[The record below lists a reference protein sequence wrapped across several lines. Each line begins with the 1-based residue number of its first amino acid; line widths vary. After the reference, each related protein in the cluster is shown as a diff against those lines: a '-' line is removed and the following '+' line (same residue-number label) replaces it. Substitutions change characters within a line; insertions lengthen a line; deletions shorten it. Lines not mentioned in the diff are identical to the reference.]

1 MEKVKSSRN
10 KTIDT
15 TVQQGKDYLARCIS
29 VNTIQTIESVENKTI
44 IGDTFAVMPLLPH
57 NSVDLVI
64 ADPPYNLTKAFN
76 GTTFSKKT
84 VADYEDYTRQW
95 LSLVYPLLK
104 EDGSIYV

>member
-15 TVQQGKDYLARCIS
+15 TVEQGKDYLARCIS
-29 VNTIQTIESVENKTI
+29 VNTTQAIEAVVDKTI

-76 GTTFSKKT
+76 GVSI
-84 VADYEDYTRQW
+84 
-95 LSLVYPLLK
+95 SLYL
-104 EDGSIYV
+104 